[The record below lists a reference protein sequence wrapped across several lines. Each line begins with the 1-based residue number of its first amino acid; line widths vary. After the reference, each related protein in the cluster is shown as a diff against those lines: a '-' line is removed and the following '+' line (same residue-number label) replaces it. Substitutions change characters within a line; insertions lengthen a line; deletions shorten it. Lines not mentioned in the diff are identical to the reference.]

1 MNRRYTI
8 AFLLITLLL
17 IGASAQDEW
26 EEWGESGDGGGTP
39 ATCQSKSD
47 GKCPDECTKET
58 DADCWTLT
66 DTMAQLWEGSCTDV
80 NGETAPQ
87 LTELACTRASNQWDG
102 TTGKM
107 FYVCIGTFFGSLVG
121 MVIFVVL
128 SIQERAELR
137 KAEEQKLDK
146 YKGQTTQESPEE
158 DGARADYPDTG
169 QPPAPPPQES
179 APQEQPAEQQ
189 QSWSNE
195 SSEGWSDSEGGW

>member
-1 MNRRYTI
+1 VC
-8 AFLLITLLL
+8 
-17 IGASAQDEW
+17 QK
-26 EEWGESGDGGGTP
+26 ESD
-39 ATCQSKSD
+39 K
-47 GKCPDECTKET
+47 KCPEECTKEN
-58 DADCWTLT
+58 DPDCWTLT
-66 DTMAQLWEGSCTDV
+66 DTMAQLWEGSCTDL
-80 NGETAPQ
+80 NGDTTPQ
-87 LTELACTRASNQWDG
+87 LTERTCIQASNQWDG

-128 SIQERAELR
+128 SIQERAEER
-137 KAEEQKLDK
+137 KAEEQKLDQ
-146 YKGQTTQESPEE
+146 YKGQPAQESAEQ
-158 DGARADYPDTG
+158 DDARADYPDTG